1 MGKIDWKKY
10 LQKDVCCSCGK
21 THFAILKK
29 SSLKNMPL
37 SSFQEFSK

>member
-21 THFAILKK
+21 THFCDI
-29 SSLKNMPL
+29 
-37 SSFQEFSK
+37 EEIIIEEEIEEDE